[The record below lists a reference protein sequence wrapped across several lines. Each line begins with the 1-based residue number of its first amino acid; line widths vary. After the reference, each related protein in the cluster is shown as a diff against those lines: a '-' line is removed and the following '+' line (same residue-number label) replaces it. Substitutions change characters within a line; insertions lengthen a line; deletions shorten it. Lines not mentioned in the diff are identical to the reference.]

1 MAVEDR
7 EKWESKYSQNQGLL
21 ERAEPSLM
29 VKKYYALAPNKEAL
43 DLACGGGRH
52 ALFLEGRGFSIDAVD
67 ISPTALAKVK
77 ERSKGAIDTIEADLD
92 AYQPK
97 SNHYG
102 LIVKT
107 NFLDRALIERAK
119 GALQAGGVFIVETY
133 IEDKENQKP
142 NSNSNFLLK
151 KDELTKIFQDGFEVL
166 EYKTFWNESYEKY
179 KMRKAAIAARR
190 L

>member
-1 MAVEDR
+1 VAVEDR
-7 EKWESKYSQNQGLL
+7 EKWESKYSQNQDLL
-21 ERAEPSLM
+21 ERDEPSLM

-52 ALFLEGRGFSIDAVD
+52 SLFLESRGFSVDAID
-67 ISPTALAKVK
+67 ISPTALVRLK
-77 ERSKGAIDTIEADLD
+77 ERSKGAINTIEADLD
-92 AYQPK
+92 EYQPK

-119 GALQAGGVFIVETY
+119 EALHVGGVFVVETY
-133 IEDKENQKP
+133 IEDKENQKI

-151 KDELTKIFQDGFEVL
+151 KDELKKIFQNGFEIL

-179 KMRKAAIAARR
+179 KMRKAAIAVRK